1 MYYETLIGMKLTP
14 TGTQRKPVL
23 KSILISIFLL
33 VTLVFLKYGA
43 NKNSLRK
50 NYQEPLD
57 LDDIILQKFRPKYKQ
72 IDWIY
77 NEKYSDTFLVKE
89 NESLYLRDP
98 FDLNELLFSDSDLVY
113 KDQRIVYDGYSVSAD
128 ARYVLLSVNKTQ
140 RWRHSF
146 FASYYLYDT
155 IEKFVSPLV
164 PEEENLRVSLA
175 VWSPTGHRLAFV
187 YENNIHVLMGNRE
200 IITLTVDGSESVFNG
215 LSDWIYEEE
224 VLSSPSTIWWSP
236 DARKLAFLRLNESA
250 TPVYQFPLYT
260 TESDTSSYE
269 FNYNRNIQI
278 KYPKVGQPNP
288 TVSLLFTDLESDDTY
303 SLHSWN
309 DQIFEETVVQNLLW
323 VNDSSAL
330 VQFTNRNSTCKKADL
345 LHLET
350 KKIHSVLSECL
361 TDGWFEV
368 QQSAKT
374 LPEDNP
380 RYQVWANGF
389 FDIMP
394 YQDYN
399 HLAFIPFNKSSP
411 VFLTSGTWDVTEGP
425 LSIDVSR
432 GCLYFIGTL
441 KDSSER
447 HLYYVSLDDMRVH
460 NVTDDGVQDGYYST
474 SFSPSGNFYVLSY
487 QGPKVPWQELRSIQ
501 QSNFTVPIED
511 NERLHE
517 LLASYNLPQ
526 IKYGKLNVNNTLLP
540 YMERKPTNFN
550 PSKIYPV
557 LFFAYGGPGSQQV
570 SKLFRIDF
578 QTYLA
583 SHPNFE
589 YIVVTVDGR
598 GTGFNGNGFRQ
609 SVYQNLGALEA
620 MDQVSAAEHWAQFPF
635 VDQNKIAIWG
645 WSFGGYLTL
654 KTLEASNVFS
664 YGMAVA
670 PVTDWR
676 LYDSIYT
683 ERYMNLPK
691 FNKDGYESSK
701 VHNYEMLK
709 EKKRFLV
716 AHGTGDDNV
725 HFQHI
730 MHLMDTLNLANCYN
744 YDMAVFPDSAH
755 SISYHNA
762 SLAIYHR
769 LSEWISMAFQ
779 NHRL

>member
-1 MYYETLIGMKLTP
+1 MKFTLK
-14 TGTQRKPVL
+14 GTQGKAVF
-23 KSILISIFLL
+23 KSISVSIFFLL
-33 VTLVFLKYGA
+33 TLVFLRYGILI
-43 NKNSLRK
+43 NNTGNNHK
-50 NYQEPLD
+50 EPLN
-57 LDDIILQKFRPKYKQ
+57 LEDIVLQKFRPTYKQ

-98 FDLNELLFSDSDLVY
+98 FNLDELLFSDADLVY
-113 KDQRIVYDGYSVSAD
+113 KDRRIVYDGYSVSAD
-128 ARYVLLSVNKTQ
+128 ARFVLLYVNKTQ

-146 FASYYLYDT
+146 TASYYLFDT
-155 IEKFVSPLV
+155 IEKEVRPLV
-164 PEEENLRVSLA
+164 PEEETLRVSLA

-187 YENNIHVLMGNRE
+187 YENNLHVLTESKEIMRLTTDGN
-200 IITLTVDGSESVFNG
+200 ESVFYG

-250 TPVYQFPLYT
+250 TPIYQFPLYT
-260 TESDTSSYE
+260 SESDTSSFE
-269 FNYNRNIQI
+269 FNYNKDIQI
-278 KYPKVGQPNP
+278 KYPKAGQPNP
-288 TVSLLFTDLESDDTY
+288 TVSLLFSDLESDDTY

-309 DQIFEETVVQNLLW
+309 DHIFEETVVQNLLW
-323 VNDSSAL
+323 INDSTTL

-350 KKIHSVLSECL
+350 KSISTVFSECL

-368 QQSAKT
+368 QQCAKT
-374 LPEDNP
+374 LPENDP
-380 RYQVWANGF
+380 RYQMWTNGF

-394 YQDYN
+394 YQDNN
-399 HLAFIPFNKSSP
+399 HLAFIPFNESSP
-411 VFLTSGTWDVTEGP
+411 IFLTSGTWDVTEGP
-425 LSIDVSR
+425 LSIDAFRVY
-432 GCLYFIGTL
+432 LYFIGTL

-447 HLYYVSLDDMRVH
+447 HLYYVSLDDYEVH

-474 SFSPSGNFYVLSY
+474 SFSPSGNFYVLNY
-487 QGPKVPWQELRSIQ
+487 QGPKIPWQELRSIQ
-501 QSNFTVPIED
+501 KSDFAVRIED
-511 NERLHE
+511 NKHLHKM
-517 LLASYNLPQ
+517 LASYNLPQ
-526 IKYGKLNVNNTLLP
+526 IEYGKLNVNNTILP

-550 PSKIYPV
+550 PSHKYPV

-570 SKLFRIDF
+570 SKLFRVDF

-583 SHPNFE
+583 SHPDFE

-598 GTGFNGNGFRQ
+598 GTGFSGNNFRQ
-609 SVYQNLGALEA
+609 SVYQNLGVLEA
-620 MDQVSAAEHWAQFPF
+620 KDQASAAEHWAHLPF
-635 VDQNKIAIWG
+635 VDRDKIAIWG

-654 KTLEASNVFS
+654 KTLETSNVLS

-670 PVTDWR
+670 PVTDWH

-683 ERYMNLPK
+683 ERYMNLPIL
-691 FNKDGYESSK
+691 NEDGYENSK
-701 VHNYEMLK
+701 VHNIEMLK
-709 EKKRFLV
+709 EKKRFLI

-725 HFQHI
+725 HFQHV
-730 MHLMDTLNLANCYN
+730 MHFMDQLNLANCYN

-769 LSEWISMAFQ
+769 LSEWIFTA
-779 NHRL
+779 L